1 MVPGDWKLANVS
13 PIYKGK
19 CGSDIYIYSVANYR
33 PITNCFIK
41 ILENI
46 ILKHLHNYLLRY
58 NILSDDQSGFRHR
71 DSTINQLLVIYD
83 VIMKNL
89 DIGKDVRFIFCD
101 ISKAFDRVW
110 HRGLLYKL
118 RKYGIKGNLLT
129 WFGSYLSDRK
139 QRVCMNGYYSTW
151 NSINAGVPQGSIL
164 GELELE
170 YLFFVAQSAIF
181 FSPEIDIRLYDKN
194 SVSHYFFFLHQ
205 NQNIFFSNIGNQN
218 IFFRK
223 KT

>member
-1 MVPGDWKLANVS
+1 VVPGDWKLTNVS

-19 CGSDIYIYSVANYR
+19 GGSDSVANYR
-33 PITNCFIK
+33 PISVTNCFIK
-41 ILENI
+41 ILEKI
-46 ILKHLHNYLLRY
+46 IFKHLHNYLLRY

-164 GELELE
+164 GPLLFY
-170 YLFFVAQSAIF
+170 YLLI
-181 FSPEIDIRLYDKN
+181 IR
-194 SVSHYFFFLHQ
+194 
-205 NQNIFFSNIGNQN
+205 
-218 IFFRK
+218 
-223 KT
+223 

>member
-1 MVPGDWKLANVS
+1 M
-13 PIYKGK
+13 
-19 CGSDIYIYSVANYR
+19 
-33 PITNCFIK
+33 
-41 ILENI
+41 E
-46 ILKHLHNYLLRY
+46 
-58 NILSDDQSGFRHR
+58 
-71 DSTINQLLVIYD
+71 
-83 VIMKNL
+83 NL

-164 GELELE
+164 DLFYFY
-170 YLFFVAQSAIF
+170 YLLMILLMSFLIALNYLLTIHPFIVLLM
-181 FSPEIDIRLYDKN
+181 IRMKPLN
-194 SVSHYFFFLHQ
+194 P
-205 NQNIFFSNIGNQN
+205 
-218 IFFRK
+218 
-223 KT
+223 

>member
-1 MVPGDWKLANVS
+1 
-13 PIYKGK
+13 
-19 CGSDIYIYSVANYR
+19 
-33 PITNCFIK
+33 
-41 ILENI
+41 
-46 ILKHLHNYLLRY
+46 
-58 NILSDDQSGFRHR
+58 
-71 DSTINQLLVIYD
+71 
-83 VIMKNL
+83 MKNL

-164 GELELE
+164 GPLLFLLFINDIVDVVSNSKVFKYNFFQ
-170 YLFFVAQSAIF
+170 YLNKTISNRYWSIISYSITTTFTFVN
-181 FSPEIDIRLYDKN
+181 RG
-194 SVSHYFFFLHQ
+194 
-205 NQNIFFSNIGNQN
+205 NIG
-218 IFFRK
+218 
-223 KT
+223 